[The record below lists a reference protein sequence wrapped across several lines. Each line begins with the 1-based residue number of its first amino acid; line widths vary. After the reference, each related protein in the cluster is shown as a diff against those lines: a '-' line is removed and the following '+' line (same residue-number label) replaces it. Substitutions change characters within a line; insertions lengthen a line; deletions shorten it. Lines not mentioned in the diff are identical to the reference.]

1 MKKSLLTALL
11 ALLLLLAGCGKSTPE
26 QEEQDTIRVYL
37 WSSNLYEK
45 YAPYVQSQL
54 PDINIQFVVGNN
66 DLDFYTFLEKNGGLP
81 DIITCCRFSLHDA
94 SPLKD
99 SLMDLSTTNEAG
111 AVYSSYLNSFLNE
124 DGTVNWLPVC
134 ADAHGMVVNRG
145 LFQKYHIPLPTD
157 YDSFVAACKVFESYG
172 LRGFTADLAYDYT
185 CMEMLQGLSATQ
197 LSSAAGQSSA
207 GPTANRRIR
216 TGWAWT
222 RKSGPGPLS
231 GWSGSSGMQVW
242 GQKTRNTAIPRS
254 QSFLET
260 KKLPCTLAPPP
271 GCGFSGSRAWM
282 PSSCPFSGKAGT
294 GGW

>member
-1 MKKSLLTALL
+1 M
-11 ALLLLLAGCGKSTPE
+11 
-26 QEEQDTIRVYL
+26 
-37 WSSNLYEK
+37 
-45 YAPYVQSQL
+45 
-54 PDINIQFVVGNN
+54 VGNN

-242 GQKTRNTAIPRS
+242 GAEDAQYGYTEVTELFGNEKAAMYFGSSAGVRLFREQGMDAI
-254 QSFLET
+254 FLPVFGEGGDGWLVT
-260 KKLPCTLAPPP
+260 TPYFQVALNKDLEQD
-271 GCGFSGSRAWM
+271 GSRREMAM
-282 PSSCPFSGKAGT
+282 RVLKVMLSQEAQNIICDG
-294 GGW
+294 